1 MRKNTKNTAKFGK
14 LLELIY
20 NMKLKLIDTS
30 HWPELCAIDEKAR
43 QLYEIYKNDNNK
55 SPDPN
60 WKQKRAH
67 GFLKFYYKQQQQKK

>member
-20 NMKLKLIDTS
+20 NRKLKLVDTS
-30 HWPELCAIDEKAR
+30 HWPELCAMDEKAR
-43 QLYEIYKNDNNK
+43 QLYEIYKNDNN

-67 GFLKFYYKQQQQKK
+67 GYLKFYYKQQQHKK

>member
-14 LLELIY
+14 LLQLIY
-20 NMKLKLIDTS
+20 NMKLKLIGTS
-30 HWPELCAIDEKAR
+30 HWPELCAMDEKAR
-43 QLYEIYKNDNNK
+43 QLDEIYKNDNK

-60 WKQKRAH
+60 WKQKRSY

>member
-20 NMKLKLIDTS
+20 NIKLKLVDTS

-43 QLYEIYKNDNNK
+43 QLYEIYKND

-60 WKQKRAH
+60 WKQRRAH
-67 GFLKFYYKQQQQKK
+67 GYLKFYYKQQQHKK